1 MLRMGGS
8 VRGLLVVVD
17 STVRLLR
24 MPELLASGQ
33 SVEDGGALEL
43 AAGFDRR
50 SVANSGSRLSRLS
63 AAIASNSI
71 TCRLAVT
78 IVGSLVPIHRVSM
91 DLAVVVDGFVK
102 VVNSRRK
109 SLGPVRLANAT
120 FWIDGNSFILFGGL
134 GIGKSIPLFIFILAR
149 ARARYLFKSGQV
161 IVVNIVVHFGRTAR
175 RKVVEKELLSGK
187 RRGWKKEVRKRGR

>member
-17 STVRLLR
+17 STVRLLK

-33 SVEDGGALEL
+33 SVEGGGALEL

-50 SVANSGSRLSRLS
+50 SVANSGSRLSRFS

-91 DLAVVVDGFVK
+91 DLAVVVDGFAK

-120 FWIDGNSFILFGGL
+120 FWID
-134 GIGKSIPLFIFILAR
+134 
-149 ARARYLFKSGQV
+149 
-161 IVVNIVVHFGRTAR
+161 
-175 RKVVEKELLSGK
+175 
-187 RRGWKKEVRKRGR
+187 W